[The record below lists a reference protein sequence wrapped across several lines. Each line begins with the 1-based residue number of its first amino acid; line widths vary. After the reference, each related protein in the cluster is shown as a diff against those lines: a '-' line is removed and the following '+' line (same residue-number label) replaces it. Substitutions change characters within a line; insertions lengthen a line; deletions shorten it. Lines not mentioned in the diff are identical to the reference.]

1 METNRKRAPRAT
13 GTDLAAAAETPLPAE
28 APEEPAALA
37 AASEIEP
44 TPEPAADGAAPDE
57 IVRFRRDALA
67 AVTESQAALARCL
80 AAISEAMAGLGRA
93 GIGIAAGTATDMLG
107 VKTLSDACEVGVRF
121 ARKSCD
127 SLLDGSAKLSGL
139 GMTLAVEMSRPMLT
153 QWGQS
158 WVAVTRFAR

>member
-1 METNRKRAPRAT
+1 METNRKRAPRAA
-13 GTDLAAAAETPLPAE
+13 GTDPVAAGTPLAAEAAAEAAGLAAAPEI
-28 APEEPAALA
+28 APP
-37 AASEIEP
+37 
-44 TPEPAADGAAPDE
+44 PEPVADDAAPDE
-57 IVRFRRDALA
+57 IARLRRDALA
-67 AVTESQAALARCL
+67 AVTESQAALAHCL

-153 QWGQS
+153 QLGQS
-158 WVAVTRFAR
+158 WVEVTRLAR